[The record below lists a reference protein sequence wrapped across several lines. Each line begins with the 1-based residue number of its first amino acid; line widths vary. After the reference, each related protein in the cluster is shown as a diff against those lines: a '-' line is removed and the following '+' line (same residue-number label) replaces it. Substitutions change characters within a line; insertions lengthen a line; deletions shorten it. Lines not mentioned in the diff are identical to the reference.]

1 MYFKLAFKNIKK
13 SYKNYVIYFLT
24 LIFGICI
31 FYTFNSIESQSVM
44 MELNEQKQSAFM
56 MAEQLIGYFSVF
68 IAFVLGFLIVYAN
81 NYLIKRRKKEFGI
94 YMTLGMENGSLSK
107 MIFLETLFIGAISLE
122 IGVIL
127 GIMLSQALSVL
138 TAYMFQVD
146 LTKFQFVF
154 SPLGFKR
161 TVLCFSIIYLV
172 VLIFNFISVRK
183 IKLIDLLTASKRNEK
198 PTIKNL
204 WVSVILFLVSVGILG
219 IAYYKVIHDG
229 IAFASFNA
237 LGLPILLGCIGTFIF
252 FYSLTGFFLKVIQ
265 GNKKFYLID
274 LNMFV
279 MKQISSKI
287 NTTFVSLSF
296 ICLMLFLAI
305 CTFSGGL
312 GINRAINADL
322 KDLTKFDVTFWSN
335 SGENIETLLKEKNI
349 DISNIAKEDSNM
361 VMYDSGVKYSN
372 FLSKE
377 GMTAMKNYFP
387 VANDND
393 ILVIGENGYNNTLK
407 LLGKEPVN
415 LKENKYL
422 AVGNIDEMKKWVN
435 ESLENGNIDQMKKLV
450 NKSSENG
457 NIDQMKKLVNKSS
470 ENGKKI
476 NISGKTLEPANK
488 KYENINLYNFTMK
501 GDILIFVVKDSLLE
515 GLKPVSSRFNMMLK
529 DNSNTKEELES
540 IRDQLVESQVYSIT
554 KKEIYDNAAG
564 LGATMAYLGIYL
576 GLIFIITSAVVLAIQ
591 QLTESTDN
599 VERYRLLKE
608 IGVDQKMINKAIFTQ
623 VGVYFMLPLS
633 LAIVHSIVG
642 LKISST
648 IVGVFGN
655 ASIMPNIII
664 TAIIFVIIYGGYFLA
679 TYLGAKKNINER
691 S

>member
-107 MIFLETLFIGAISLE
+107 MIFLETLFIGAISLG
-122 IGVIL
+122 IGVVL

-265 GNKKFYLID
+265 GNKKFYLRD

-335 SGENIETLLKEKNI
+335 SGENIEKLLKEKNI

-361 VMYDSGVKYSN
+361 VMYDSEVKYSN

-393 ILVIGENGYNNTLK
+393 ILVIGEKGYNNTLK

-415 LKENKYL
+415 LKENQYL

-435 ESLENGNIDQMKKLV
+435 ESLENGNM
-450 NKSSENG
+450 
-457 NIDQMKKLVNKSS
+457 DQMKKLVNKSS
-470 ENGKKI
+470 ENGKNI

>member
-56 MAEQLIGYFSVF
+56 MAEQLMGYFSVF

-107 MIFLETLFIGAISLE
+107 MIFLETLFIGAISLG
-122 IGVIL
+122 IGLVL

-219 IAYYKVIHDG
+219 TAYYKVIHDG

-265 GNKKFYLID
+265 GNKKFYLRD

-335 SGENIETLLKEKNI
+335 SGENIENLLKEKNI

-361 VMYDSGVKYSN
+361 VMYDSKIKYSN

-377 GMTAMKNYFP
+377 GITAMKNYFP

-393 ILVIGENGYNNTLK
+393 ILVIGENGYNDTLK

-415 LKENKYL
+415 LKENQYL

-435 ESLENGNIDQMKKLV
+435 ESL
-450 NKSSENG
+450 
-457 NIDQMKKLVNKSS
+457 

-529 DNSNTKEELES
+529 DNSNTKEELEA

-642 LKISST
+642 LKLSSS

>member
-107 MIFLETLFIGAISLE
+107 MIFLETLFIGAISLG

-204 WVSVILFLVSVGILG
+204 WISVILFLVSVGILG

-265 GNKKFYLID
+265 GNKKFYLRD

-335 SGENIETLLKEKNI
+335 SGENIEKLLKEKNI

-415 LKENKYL
+415 LKENQYL

-435 ESLENGNIDQMKKLV
+435 ESLENGNM
-450 NKSSENG
+450 
-457 NIDQMKKLVNKSS
+457 DQMKKLVNKSS

-691 S
+691 A

>member
-107 MIFLETLFIGAISLE
+107 MIFLETLFIGAISLG
-122 IGVIL
+122 IGVVL

-204 WVSVILFLVSVGILG
+204 WISVILFLVSVGILG

-265 GNKKFYLID
+265 GNKKFYLRD

-335 SGENIETLLKEKNI
+335 SGENIENLLKEKNI

-415 LKENKYL
+415 LKENQYL

-435 ESLENGNIDQMKKLV
+435 ESLENGNM
-450 NKSSENG
+450 
-457 NIDQMKKLVNKSS
+457 DQMKKLVNKSS

-529 DNSNTKEELES
+529 DNSNTKEELEA

>member
-107 MIFLETLFIGAISLE
+107 MIFLETLFIGAISLG

-204 WVSVILFLVSVGILG
+204 WISVILFLVSVGILG

-265 GNKKFYLID
+265 GNKKFYLRD

-335 SGENIETLLKEKNI
+335 SGENIENLLKEKNI

-361 VMYDSGVKYSN
+361 VMYDSEVKYSN

-415 LKENKYL
+415 LKENQYL

-435 ESLENGNIDQMKKLV
+435 ESL
-450 NKSSENG
+450 ENG

>member
-107 MIFLETLFIGAISLE
+107 MIFLETLFIGAISLG
-122 IGVIL
+122 IGVVL

-204 WVSVILFLVSVGILG
+204 WISVILFLVSVGILG
-219 IAYYKVIHDG
+219 VAYYKVIHDG

-265 GNKKFYLID
+265 GNKKFYLRD

-335 SGENIETLLKEKNI
+335 SGENIENLLKEKNI
-349 DISNIAKEDSNM
+349 DIYNIAKEDSNM
-361 VMYDSGVKYSN
+361 VMYDSEVKYSN

-393 ILVIGENGYNNTLK
+393 ILVIGEKGYNNTLK

-435 ESLENGNIDQMKKLV
+435 ESL
-450 NKSSENG
+450 ENG

-529 DNSNTKEELES
+529 DNSNTKEELEA

-679 TYLGAKKNINER
+679 TYLGAKKNVNER

>member
-107 MIFLETLFIGAISLE
+107 MIFLETLFIGAISLG

-127 GIMLSQALSVL
+127 GIILSQALSVL

-265 GNKKFYLID
+265 GNKKFYLRD

-335 SGENIETLLKEKNI
+335 SGENIETLLNEKNI

-361 VMYDSGVKYSN
+361 VMYDSEVKYSD

-387 VANDND
+387 VDNDND

-415 LKENKYL
+415 LKENQYL

-435 ESLENGNIDQMKKLV
+435 ESLENG
-450 NKSSENG
+450 
-457 NIDQMKKLVNKSS
+457 
-470 ENGKKI
+470 KKI
-476 NISGKTLEPANK
+476 NISGKTLEPENK

-529 DNSNTKEELES
+529 DNSNSKEELENV
-540 IRDQLVESQVYSIT
+540 RDQLVESQVYSIT

>member
-56 MAEQLIGYFSVF
+56 MAEQLMGYFSVF

-107 MIFLETLFIGAISLE
+107 MIFLETLFIGAISLG
-122 IGVIL
+122 IGLVL

-219 IAYYKVIHDG
+219 TAYYKVIHDG

-265 GNKKFYLID
+265 GNKKFYLRD

-335 SGENIETLLKEKNI
+335 SGENIENLLKEKNI
-349 DISNIAKEDSNM
+349 DISNIAKKESNM
-361 VMYDSGVKYSN
+361 VMYDSKIKYSN

-393 ILVIGENGYNNTLK
+393 ILVIGEKGYNNTLK
-407 LLGKEPVN
+407 LLGKGPVN
-415 LKENKYL
+415 LKENQYL

-435 ESLENGNIDQMKKLV
+435 ESL
-450 NKSSENG
+450 
-457 NIDQMKKLVNKSS
+457 

-529 DNSNTKEELES
+529 DNSNTKEELENV
-540 IRDQLVESQVYSIT
+540 RDQLVESQVYSIT

-655 ASIMPNIII
+655 ASIMPNVII

-691 S
+691 A

>member
-107 MIFLETLFIGAISLE
+107 MIFLETLFIGAISLG
-122 IGVIL
+122 IGVVL

-204 WVSVILFLVSVGILG
+204 WISVILFLVSVGILG

-265 GNKKFYLID
+265 GNKKFYLRD

-335 SGENIETLLKEKNI
+335 SGENIEKLLKEKNI

-415 LKENKYL
+415 LKENQYL

-435 ESLENGNIDQMKKLV
+435 ESLENGNIDQMKKW
-450 NKSSENG
+450 
-457 NIDQMKKLVNKSS
+457 VNKSS

-529 DNSNTKEELES
+529 DNSNTKEELEA

-655 ASIMPNIII
+655 ASIMPNVII

>member
-56 MAEQLIGYFSVF
+56 MAEQLMGYFSVF

-107 MIFLETLFIGAISLE
+107 MIFLETLFIGAISLG
-122 IGVIL
+122 IGLVL

-204 WVSVILFLVSVGILG
+204 WVSVILFLVSLGILG
-219 IAYYKVIHDG
+219 TAYYKVIHDG

-265 GNKKFYLID
+265 GNKKFYLRD

-335 SGENIETLLKEKNI
+335 SGENIENLLKKKNI

-361 VMYDSGVKYSN
+361 VMYDSKIKYSN

-377 GMTAMKNYFP
+377 GMAAMKNYFP

-393 ILVIGENGYNNTLK
+393 ILVIGEKGYNNTLK

-415 LKENKYL
+415 LKENQYL

-435 ESLENGNIDQMKKLV
+435 ESLENG
-450 NKSSENG
+450 
-457 NIDQMKKLVNKSS
+457 
-470 ENGKKI
+470 KKI
-476 NISGKTLEPANK
+476 NISGKTLEPENK

-501 GDILIFVVKDSLLE
+501 GDILIFVVKDSLIE

-529 DNSNTKEELES
+529 DNSNTKEELENV
-540 IRDQLVESQVYSIT
+540 RDQLVESQVYSIT

-655 ASIMPNIII
+655 ASIMPNVII

-691 S
+691 A

>member
-107 MIFLETLFIGAISLE
+107 MIFLETLFIGAISLG
-122 IGVIL
+122 IGVVL

-415 LKENKYL
+415 LKKNQYL

-435 ESLENGNIDQMKKLV
+435 ESL
-450 NKSSENG
+450 
-457 NIDQMKKLVNKSS
+457 

-642 LKISST
+642 LKISSS

>member
-107 MIFLETLFIGAISLE
+107 MIFLETLFIGAISLG
-122 IGVIL
+122 IGVVL

-265 GNKKFYLID
+265 GNKKFYLRD

-335 SGENIETLLKEKNI
+335 SGENIENLLKEKNI

-415 LKENKYL
+415 LKENQYL

-435 ESLENGNIDQMKKLV
+435 ESLENGNM
-450 NKSSENG
+450 
-457 NIDQMKKLVNKSS
+457 DQMKKLVNKSS

-476 NISGKTLEPANK
+476 NISEKTLEPANK

-529 DNSNTKEELES
+529 DNSNTKEELENV
-540 IRDQLVESQVYSIT
+540 RDQLVESQVYSIT

>member
-94 YMTLGMENGSLSK
+94 YMTLGMENRSLSK
-107 MIFLETLFIGAISLE
+107 MIFLETLFIGAISLG

-204 WVSVILFLVSVGILG
+204 WISVILFLVSVGILG

-265 GNKKFYLID
+265 GNKKFYLRD

-335 SGENIETLLKEKNI
+335 SGENIEKLLKEKNI

-393 ILVIGENGYNNTLK
+393 ILVIGEKGYNNTLK

-415 LKENKYL
+415 LKENQYL

-435 ESLENGNIDQMKKLV
+435 ESL
-450 NKSSENG
+450 ENG

-529 DNSNTKEELES
+529 DNSNTKEELENV
-540 IRDQLVESQVYSIT
+540 RDQLVESQVYSIT

>member
-107 MIFLETLFIGAISLE
+107 MIFLETLFIGAISLG
-122 IGVIL
+122 IGVVL
-127 GIMLSQALSVL
+127 GIMLSQGLSVL

-219 IAYYKVIHDG
+219 TAYYKVIHDG

-265 GNKKFYLID
+265 GNKKFYLRD

-335 SGENIETLLKEKNI
+335 SGENIEKLLKEKNI

-415 LKENKYL
+415 LKENQYL

-435 ESLENGNIDQMKKLV
+435 ESLE
-450 NKSSENG
+450 SG

-540 IRDQLVESQVYSIT
+540 IREQLVESQVYSIT

-564 LGATMAYLGIYL
+564 LGATLAYLGIYL

>member
-107 MIFLETLFIGAISLE
+107 MIFLETLFIGAISLG
-122 IGVIL
+122 IGVVL

-265 GNKKFYLID
+265 GNKKFYLRD

-335 SGENIETLLKEKNI
+335 SGENIESLLKEKNI
-349 DISNIAKEDSNM
+349 DISNIAEEDSNM
-361 VMYDSGVKYSN
+361 VMYDSKIKYSS

-393 ILVIGENGYNNTLK
+393 ILVIGENGYNDTLK

-415 LKENKYL
+415 LKENQYL

-435 ESLENGNIDQMKKLV
+435 ESLENGNID
-450 NKSSENG
+450 E
-457 NIDQMKKLVNKSS
+457 MKKLVNKSS
-470 ENGKKI
+470 ENGKNI

-529 DNSNTKEELES
+529 DNSNTKEELGS

-554 KKEIYDNAAG
+554 KKEIYDNGAG

>member
-107 MIFLETLFIGAISLE
+107 MIFLETLFIGAISLG
-122 IGVIL
+122 IGVVL

-204 WVSVILFLVSVGILG
+204 WISVILFLVSVGILG

-265 GNKKFYLID
+265 GNKKFYLRD

-335 SGENIETLLKEKNI
+335 SGENIEKLLKEKNI

-361 VMYDSGVKYSN
+361 IMYDSGVKYSN

-393 ILVIGENGYNNTLK
+393 ILVIGEKGYNNTLK

-415 LKENKYL
+415 LKENQYL

-435 ESLENGNIDQMKKLV
+435 ESLENGNM
-450 NKSSENG
+450 
-457 NIDQMKKLVNKSS
+457 DQMKKLVNKSS

-476 NISGKTLEPANK
+476 NISRKTLEPANK

-529 DNSNTKEELES
+529 DNSNTKEELEA

>member
-107 MIFLETLFIGAISLE
+107 MIFLETLFIGAISLG
-122 IGVIL
+122 IGVVL

-204 WVSVILFLVSVGILG
+204 WISVILFLVSVGILG

-265 GNKKFYLID
+265 GNKKFYLRD

-335 SGENIETLLKEKNI
+335 SGENIEKLLKEKNI

-415 LKENKYL
+415 LKENQYL

-435 ESLENGNIDQMKKLV
+435 ESL
-450 NKSSENG
+450 ENG

-529 DNSNTKEELES
+529 DNSNTKEELENV
-540 IRDQLVESQVYSIT
+540 RDQLVESQVYSIT

>member
-56 MAEQLIGYFSVF
+56 MAEQLMGYFSVF

-107 MIFLETLFIGAISLE
+107 MIFLETLFIGAISLG
-122 IGVIL
+122 IGLVL

-204 WVSVILFLVSVGILG
+204 WISVILFLVSVGILG
-219 IAYYKVIHDG
+219 TAYYKVIHDG

-265 GNKKFYLID
+265 GNKKFYLRD

-335 SGENIETLLKEKNI
+335 SGENIENLLKEKNI

-377 GMTAMKNYFP
+377 GITTMKNYFP

-393 ILVIGENGYNNTLK
+393 ILVIGEKGYNNTLK

-415 LKENKYL
+415 LKENQYL

-435 ESLENGNIDQMKKLV
+435 ESLENG
-450 NKSSENG
+450 
-457 NIDQMKKLVNKSS
+457 
-470 ENGKKI
+470 KKI
-476 NISGKTLEPANK
+476 NISGKTLEPENK

-501 GDILIFVVKDSLLE
+501 GDILIFVVKDSLIE

-529 DNSNTKEELES
+529 DNSNTKEELENV
-540 IRDQLVESQVYSIT
+540 RDQLVESQVYSIT

-655 ASIMPNIII
+655 ASIMPNVII

-691 S
+691 A

>member
-56 MAEQLIGYFSVF
+56 MAEQLMGYFSVF

-107 MIFLETLFIGAISLE
+107 MIFLETLFIGAISLG
-122 IGVIL
+122 IGLVL

-219 IAYYKVIHDG
+219 TAYYKVIHDG

-265 GNKKFYLID
+265 GNKKFYLRD

-335 SGENIETLLKEKNI
+335 SGENIENLLKEKNI

-361 VMYDSGVKYSN
+361 VMYDSKIKYSS

-415 LKENKYL
+415 LKENQYL

-435 ESLENGNIDQMKKLV
+435 ESLENG
-450 NKSSENG
+450 
-457 NIDQMKKLVNKSS
+457 
-470 ENGKKI
+470 KKI
-476 NISGKTLEPANK
+476 NISGKTLEPENK

-529 DNSNTKEELES
+529 DNSNTKEELENV
-540 IRDQLVESQVYSIT
+540 RDQLVESQVYSIT

>member
-56 MAEQLIGYFSVF
+56 MAEQLMGYFSVF

-107 MIFLETLFIGAISLE
+107 MIFLETLFIGAISLG
-122 IGVIL
+122 IGLVL

-172 VLIFNFISVRK
+172 VLIFNFISVRN

-219 IAYYKVIHDG
+219 TAYYKVIHDG

-265 GNKKFYLID
+265 GNKKFYLRD

-335 SGENIETLLKEKNI
+335 SGENIENLLKEKNI
-349 DISNIAKEDSNM
+349 DISNIAKEESNM
-361 VMYDSGVKYSN
+361 VMYDSKIKYSN

-415 LKENKYL
+415 LKENQYL

-435 ESLENGNIDQMKKLV
+435 ESL
-450 NKSSENG
+450 
-457 NIDQMKKLVNKSS
+457 

-529 DNSNTKEELES
+529 DNSNTKEELENV
-540 IRDQLVESQVYSIT
+540 RDQLVESQVYSIT

>member
-107 MIFLETLFIGAISLE
+107 MIFLETLFIGAISLG
-122 IGVIL
+122 IGVVL

-265 GNKKFYLID
+265 GNKKFYLRD

-335 SGENIETLLKEKNI
+335 SGENIEKLLKEKNI

-361 VMYDSGVKYSN
+361 VMYDSEVKYSN

-415 LKENKYL
+415 LKENQYL

-435 ESLENGNIDQMKKLV
+435 ESL
-450 NKSSENG
+450 ENG

-599 VERYRLLKE
+599 IERYRLLKE

>member
-107 MIFLETLFIGAISLE
+107 MIFLETLFIGAISLG
-122 IGVIL
+122 IGVVL

-219 IAYYKVIHDG
+219 TAYYKVIHDG
-229 IAFASFNA
+229 IAVASFNV
-237 LGLPILLGCIGTFIF
+237 LGLPIVLGCVGTFIF

-265 GNKKFYLID
+265 GNKKFYLRD

-335 SGENIETLLKEKNI
+335 SGENIENLLKEKNI

-435 ESLENGNIDQMKKLV
+435 ESLENG
-450 NKSSENG
+450 
-457 NIDQMKKLVNKSS
+457 
-470 ENGKKI
+470 KKI

-529 DNSNTKEELES
+529 DNSNTKEELEA

>member
-107 MIFLETLFIGAISLE
+107 MIFLETLFIGAISLG
-122 IGVIL
+122 IGVVL

-204 WVSVILFLVSVGILG
+204 WVSVILFLVSVGILVT
-219 IAYYKVIHDG
+219 AYYKVIHDG

-265 GNKKFYLID
+265 GNKKFYLRD

-335 SGENIETLLKEKNI
+335 SGENIENLLNEKNI

-393 ILVIGENGYNNTLK
+393 ILVIGENGYNDTLK

-415 LKENKYL
+415 LKENQYL

-435 ESLENGNIDQMKKLV
+435 ESL
-450 NKSSENG
+450 
-457 NIDQMKKLVNKSS
+457 

-529 DNSNTKEELES
+529 DNSNTKEELEA

-642 LKISST
+642 LKLSSS

>member
-56 MAEQLIGYFSVF
+56 MAEQLMGYFSVF

-107 MIFLETLFIGAISLE
+107 MIFLETLLIGAISLG
-122 IGVIL
+122 IGVVL

-265 GNKKFYLID
+265 GNKKFYLRD

-335 SGENIETLLKEKNI
+335 SGENIEKLLKEKNI

-415 LKENKYL
+415 LKENQYL

-435 ESLENGNIDQMKKLV
+435 ESLE
-450 NKSSENG
+450 S
-457 NIDQMKKLVNKSS
+457 
-470 ENGKKI
+470 GKKI

-529 DNSNTKEELES
+529 DNSNTKEELENV
-540 IRDQLVESQVYSIT
+540 RDQLVESQVYSVT

>member
-107 MIFLETLFIGAISLE
+107 MIFLETLFIGAISLG
-122 IGVIL
+122 IGVVL

-219 IAYYKVIHDG
+219 TAYYKVIHDG

-265 GNKKFYLID
+265 GNKKFYLRD

-335 SGENIETLLKEKNI
+335 SGENIEKLLKEKNI

-361 VMYDSGVKYSN
+361 IMYGSGVKYSN

-393 ILVIGENGYNNTLK
+393 ILVIGEKGYNNTLK

-415 LKENKYL
+415 LKENQYL

-435 ESLENGNIDQMKKLV
+435 ESL
-450 NKSSENG
+450 
-457 NIDQMKKLVNKSS
+457 

-529 DNSNTKEELES
+529 DNSNTKEELENV
-540 IRDQLVESQVYSIT
+540 RDQLVESQVYSIT

>member
-56 MAEQLIGYFSVF
+56 MAEQLMGYFSVF

-107 MIFLETLFIGAISLE
+107 MIFLETLFIGAISLG
-122 IGVIL
+122 IGVVL
-127 GIMLSQALSVL
+127 GIMLSQGLSVL

-219 IAYYKVIHDG
+219 TAYYKVIHDG

-265 GNKKFYLID
+265 GNKKFYLRD

-335 SGENIETLLKEKNI
+335 SGENIEKLLKEKNI

-415 LKENKYL
+415 LKENQYL

-435 ESLENGNIDQMKKLV
+435 ESLE
-450 NKSSENG
+450 SG

-540 IRDQLVESQVYSIT
+540 IREQLVESQVYSIT

>member
-107 MIFLETLFIGAISLE
+107 MIFLETLFIGAISLG
-122 IGVIL
+122 IGVVL

-265 GNKKFYLID
+265 GNKKFYLRD

-335 SGENIETLLKEKNI
+335 SGENIESLLKEKNI
-349 DISNIAKEDSNM
+349 DISNIAEEDSNM
-361 VMYDSGVKYSN
+361 VMYDSKIKYSS

-393 ILVIGENGYNNTLK
+393 ILVIGENGYNDTLK

-415 LKENKYL
+415 LKENQYL

-435 ESLENGNIDQMKKLV
+435 ESLENGNID
-450 NKSSENG
+450 E
-457 NIDQMKKLVNKSS
+457 MKKLVNKSS
-470 ENGKKI
+470 ENGKNI

-529 DNSNTKEELES
+529 DNSNTKEELGS

>member
-107 MIFLETLFIGAISLE
+107 MIFLETLFIGAISLG
-122 IGVIL
+122 IGVVL

-265 GNKKFYLID
+265 GNKKFYLRD

-335 SGENIETLLKEKNI
+335 SGENIENLLKEKNI
-349 DISNIAKEDSNM
+349 DTSNIAKEDSNM

-415 LKENKYL
+415 LKENQYL
-422 AVGNIDEMKKWVN
+422 AVGNIDEMKKW
-435 ESLENGNIDQMKKLV
+435 
-450 NKSSENG
+450 
-457 NIDQMKKLVNKSS
+457 VNKSS

-540 IRDQLVESQVYSIT
+540 IREQLVESQVYSIT

-642 LKISST
+642 LKISSS

>member
-107 MIFLETLFIGAISLE
+107 MIFLETLFIGAISLG
-122 IGVIL
+122 IGVVL

-219 IAYYKVIHDG
+219 TAYYKVIHDG

-265 GNKKFYLID
+265 GNKKFYLRD

-335 SGENIETLLKEKNI
+335 SGENIENLLKEKNI

-361 VMYDSGVKYSN
+361 VMYDSKIKYSN

-407 LLGKEPVN
+407 LLGKESVN
-415 LKENKYL
+415 LKENQYL

-435 ESLENGNIDQMKKLV
+435 ESLENGNM
-450 NKSSENG
+450 
-457 NIDQMKKLVNKSS
+457 DQMKKLVNKSS

-515 GLKPVSSRFNMMLK
+515 VLKPVSSRFNMMLK
-529 DNSNTKEELES
+529 DNSNTKEELENV
-540 IRDQLVESQVYSIT
+540 RDQLVESQVYSIT

>member
-56 MAEQLIGYFSVF
+56 MAEQLMGYFSVF

-107 MIFLETLFIGAISLE
+107 MIFLETLFIGAISLG
-122 IGVIL
+122 IGVVL

-219 IAYYKVIHDG
+219 TAYYKVIHDG
-229 IAFASFNA
+229 IAVASFNV
-237 LGLPILLGCIGTFIF
+237 LGLPIVLGCVGTFIF

-265 GNKKFYLID
+265 GNKKFYLRD

-335 SGENIETLLKEKNI
+335 SGENIEKLLKEKNI

-415 LKENKYL
+415 LKENQYL

-435 ESLENGNIDQMKKLV
+435 ESLENGNM
-450 NKSSENG
+450 
-457 NIDQMKKLVNKSS
+457 DQMKKLVNKSS

-529 DNSNTKEELES
+529 DNSNTKEELEEV
-540 IRDQLVESQVYSIT
+540 RDQLVESQVYSIT

-642 LKISST
+642 LKVSSF
-648 IVGVFGN
+648 IVGMFGN
-655 ASIMPNIII
+655 ASIMPNIVI

-679 TYLGAKKNINER
+679 TYLGAKKNINEKNL
-691 S
+691 

>member
-107 MIFLETLFIGAISLE
+107 MIFLETLFIGAISLG
-122 IGVIL
+122 IGVVL

-229 IAFASFNA
+229 IAFASFNV

-265 GNKKFYLID
+265 GNKKFYLRD

-335 SGENIETLLKEKNI
+335 SGENIENLLKEKNI
-349 DISNIAKEDSNM
+349 DISNIAEEDSNM
-361 VMYDSGVKYSN
+361 IMYDSKIKYSN

-415 LKENKYL
+415 LKENQYL

-435 ESLENGNIDQMKKLV
+435 ESLE
-450 NKSSENG
+450 SG

-501 GDILIFVVKDSLLE
+501 GDILIFVVKDSLPE

-529 DNSNTKEELES
+529 DNSNTKEELEA

>member
-56 MAEQLIGYFSVF
+56 MAEQLIGYFYVF

-107 MIFLETLFIGAISLE
+107 MIFLETLFIGAISLG
-122 IGVIL
+122 IGVVL

-265 GNKKFYLID
+265 GNKKFYLRD

-335 SGENIETLLKEKNI
+335 SGENIENLLKEKNI

-457 NIDQMKKLVNKSS
+457 
-470 ENGKKI
+470 KKI

-529 DNSNTKEELES
+529 DNSNTKEELEA

-691 S
+691 A

>member
-56 MAEQLIGYFSVF
+56 MAEQLMGYFSVF

-107 MIFLETLFIGAISLE
+107 MIFLETLFIGAISLG
-122 IGVIL
+122 IGLVL

-204 WVSVILFLVSVGILG
+204 WVSVILFLVSLGILG
-219 IAYYKVIHDG
+219 TAYYKVIHDG

-265 GNKKFYLID
+265 GNKKFYLRD

-335 SGENIETLLKEKNI
+335 SGENIENLLKEKNI

-361 VMYDSGVKYSN
+361 VMYDSKIKYSN

-393 ILVIGENGYNNTLK
+393 ILVIGEKGYNNTLK

-415 LKENKYL
+415 LKENQYL

-435 ESLENGNIDQMKKLV
+435 KSL
-450 NKSSENG
+450 
-457 NIDQMKKLVNKSS
+457 

-476 NISGKTLEPANK
+476 NISGKTLEPENK

-501 GDILIFVVKDSLLE
+501 GDILIFVVNDSILE
-515 GLKPVSSRFNMMLK
+515 GLKLVSSRFNMMLK

-540 IRDQLVESQVYSIT
+540 VRDQLVESQVYSIT

-655 ASIMPNIII
+655 ASIMPNVII

-691 S
+691 A

>member
-56 MAEQLIGYFSVF
+56 MAEQLMGYFSVF

-107 MIFLETLFIGAISLE
+107 MIFLETLLIGAISLG
-122 IGVIL
+122 IGLVL

-183 IKLIDLLTASKRNEK
+183 IKLIDLLTASKRNEN

-204 WVSVILFLVSVGILG
+204 WVSVILFLVSVGILVT
-219 IAYYKVIHDG
+219 AYYKVIHDG

-265 GNKKFYLID
+265 GNKKFYLRD

-335 SGENIETLLKEKNI
+335 SGENIEKLLKEKNI

-361 VMYDSGVKYSN
+361 VMYDSEVKYSN

-393 ILVIGENGYNNTLK
+393 ILVIGEKGYNNTLK

-415 LKENKYL
+415 LKENQYL

-435 ESLENGNIDQMKKLV
+435 ESLENGNM
-450 NKSSENG
+450 
-457 NIDQMKKLVNKSS
+457 DQMKKLVNKSS

>member
-107 MIFLETLFIGAISLE
+107 MIFLETLFIGAISLG
-122 IGVIL
+122 IGVVL

-138 TAYMFQVD
+138 TAYMFQVE

-183 IKLIDLLTASKRNEK
+183 IKLIDLLTASKRNEN

-204 WVSVILFLVSVGILG
+204 WVSVILFLVSVGILVT
-219 IAYYKVIHDG
+219 AYYKVIHDG

-265 GNKKFYLID
+265 GNKKFYLRD

-335 SGENIETLLKEKNI
+335 SGENIENLLKEKNI

-457 NIDQMKKLVNKSS
+457 
-470 ENGKKI
+470 KKI

-529 DNSNTKEELES
+529 DNSNTKEELEA

>member
-107 MIFLETLFIGAISLE
+107 MIFLETLFIGAISLG
-122 IGVIL
+122 IGVVL

-237 LGLPILLGCIGTFIF
+237 FGLPILLGCIGTFIF

-265 GNKKFYLID
+265 GNKKFYLRD

-335 SGENIETLLKEKNI
+335 SGENIEKLLKEKNI

-361 VMYDSGVKYSN
+361 VMYDSEVKYSN

-415 LKENKYL
+415 LKENQYL

-435 ESLENGNIDQMKKLV
+435 ESL
-450 NKSSENG
+450 ENG

-691 S
+691 A

>member
-1 MYFKLAFKNIKK
+1 
-13 SYKNYVIYFLT
+13 
-24 LIFGICI
+24 
-31 FYTFNSIESQSVM
+31 
-44 MELNEQKQSAFM
+44 
-56 MAEQLIGYFSVF
+56 
-68 IAFVLGFLIVYAN
+68 
-81 NYLIKRRKKEFGI
+81 
-94 YMTLGMENGSLSK
+94 MTLGMENGSLSK
-107 MIFLETLFIGAISLE
+107 MIFLETLFIGAISLG
-122 IGVIL
+122 IGVVL

-229 IAFASFNA
+229 IAFASFNV

-265 GNKKFYLID
+265 GNKKFYLRD

-335 SGENIETLLKEKNI
+335 SGENIENLLKEKNI
-349 DISNIAKEDSNM
+349 DISNIAEEDSNM
-361 VMYDSGVKYSN
+361 IMYDSKIKYSN

-415 LKENKYL
+415 LKENQYL

-435 ESLENGNIDQMKKLV
+435 ESLE
-450 NKSSENG
+450 SG

-540 IRDQLVESQVYSIT
+540 IREQLVESQVYSIT

>member
-107 MIFLETLFIGAISLE
+107 MIFLETLFIGAISLG
-122 IGVIL
+122 IGVVL

-265 GNKKFYLID
+265 GNKKFYLRD

-335 SGENIETLLKEKNI
+335 SGENIESLLKEKNI

-361 VMYDSGVKYSN
+361 VMYDSEVKYSD

-393 ILVIGENGYNNTLK
+393 TLVIGENGYNNTLK

-415 LKENKYL
+415 LKENQYL

-435 ESLENGNIDQMKKLV
+435 ESLE
-450 NKSSENG
+450 S
-457 NIDQMKKLVNKSS
+457 
-470 ENGKKI
+470 GKKI

-501 GDILIFVVKDSLLE
+501 GDILILVVKDFLLE

-529 DNSNTKEELES
+529 DNSNTKEELENV
-540 IRDQLVESQVYSIT
+540 RDKLVESQVYSIT

-655 ASIMPNIII
+655 ASIIPNIII